1 MMVREVAVGVW
12 SARARR
18 LVLFL
23 ALTALLALF
32 LQHTDRIA
40 GWLRWMEA
48 QGPLGHL
55 WFALFYV
62 GATLIMVPA
71 SILEASAGFLY
82 GPLWGIPISSVL
94 GTASAT
100 VSFLLG
106 RTVLRSV
113 VERRI
118 ANDVMFAALDRA
130 IEQSGRSLV
139 VLIRLS
145 PLTPFNLINYGL
157 GLTKISALDFALGT
171 AAGHLFPVI
180 VFVWTGS
187 TVADAASLVD
197 RPSLPL
203 WAQVGGLL
211 LTLVA
216 TVGVTRF
223 ARRAVRQAID
233 VAPVPTV
240 ADPL

>member
-1 MMVREVAVGVW
+1 MEIW
-12 SARARR
+12 WARARR
-18 LVLFL
+18 VAVFL
-23 ALTALLALF
+23 ALVALLALF
-32 LQHTDRIA
+32 LRHTDRIA
-40 GWLRWMEA
+40 AVLQWMEA

-55 WFALFYV
+55 YFALFYV

-82 GPLWGIPISSVL
+82 GPLWGIPVSSAL

-100 VSFLLG
+100 LSFLLG
-106 RTVLRSV
+106 RTLLRSI

-118 ANDVMFAALDRA
+118 ARDVTFAAIDRA
-130 IEQSGRSLV
+130 VERSGRTLV

-145 PLTPFNLINYGL
+145 PLTPFNIINYGL
-157 GLTKISALDFALGT
+157 GVTRISALDFALGT
-171 AAGHLFPVI
+171 AIGHLFPVV

-187 TVADAASLVD
+187 TVADAAALTE

-203 WAQVGGLL
+203 WAQAGGLL
-211 LTLVA
+211 LTLIA

-223 ARRAVRQAID
+223 ARQALRS
-233 VAPVPTV
+233 AMEP
-240 ADPL
+240 